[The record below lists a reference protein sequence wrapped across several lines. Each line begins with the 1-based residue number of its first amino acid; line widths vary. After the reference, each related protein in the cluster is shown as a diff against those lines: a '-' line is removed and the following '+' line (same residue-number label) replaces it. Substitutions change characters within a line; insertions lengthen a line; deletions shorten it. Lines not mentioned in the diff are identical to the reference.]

1 MNQPTNSKSAIN
13 GSNSE
18 APKGFVRLLST
29 STIFAMD
36 LIGKNLQLNGIEA
49 QWNYPDSI
57 ETEYESAT
65 LFVKIEQQEQ
75 ALSIL
80 TSLDLLD
87 FTTYNVK

>member
-1 MNQPTNSKSAIN
+1 MNLRIN
-13 GSNSE
+13 FDHPLNISNSE
-18 APKGFVRLLST
+18 TPKGFVHLLST

-49 QWNYPDSI
+49 QWNYPDAVDTD
-57 ETEYESAT
+57 TEPAI

-80 TSLDLLD
+80 ASLDLLD
-87 FTTYNVK
+87 FTIHNDK